1 MQRFNKLPSDPAAMA
16 MTESDYLYC
25 YINMVIDDEENSQ
38 GCSCQEYVFN
48 ESFDLD
54 EYKRKCGVKSA
65 DI

>member
-1 MQRFNKLPSDPAAMA
+1 MQRFNKLPSEPAVRA

-25 YINMVIDDEENSQ
+25 YINMVLDDEENQ
-38 GCSCQEYVFN
+38 QWGARQEYVFN
-48 ESFDLD
+48 ESFDSD

>member
-1 MQRFNKLPSDPAAMA
+1 MA

-38 GCSCQEYVFN
+38 GCSRQEYVFN

>member
-1 MQRFNKLPSDPAAMA
+1 MA

-25 YINMVIDDEENSQ
+25 YINMVLDDEENSQ